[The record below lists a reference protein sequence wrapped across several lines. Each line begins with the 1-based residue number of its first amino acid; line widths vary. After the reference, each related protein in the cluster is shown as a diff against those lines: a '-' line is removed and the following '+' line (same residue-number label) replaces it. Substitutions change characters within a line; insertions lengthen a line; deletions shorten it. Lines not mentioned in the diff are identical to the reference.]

1 VNTSKLAV
9 VGRSAD
15 AAADVD
21 YLSGQ
26 VSIDRRLWTSPGRVG
41 TWRRRWRCMRR
52 KRGSR
57 WAGVRI
63 REVSSG
69 QILGGEVLNEPAERY
84 ADGAMPGTGTPIGPA
99 PPQLP

>member
-1 VNTSKLAV
+1 
-9 VGRSAD
+9 
-15 AAADVD
+15 
-21 YLSGQ
+21 
-26 VSIDRRLWTSPGRVG
+26 
-41 TWRRRWRCMRR
+41 MRR